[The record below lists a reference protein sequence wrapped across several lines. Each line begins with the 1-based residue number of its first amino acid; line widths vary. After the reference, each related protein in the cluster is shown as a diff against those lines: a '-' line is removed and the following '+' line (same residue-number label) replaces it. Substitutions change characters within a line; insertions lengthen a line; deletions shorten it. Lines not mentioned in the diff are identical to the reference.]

1 MKRLIL
7 LFTIIILFSNSS
19 YTQIS
24 IGALP
29 YVPGTTNFNSYNPN
43 SAANLLATIPTGW
56 TATNTGTALYRGQGT
71 GSTTNAGYWG
81 LGTSGDFSLGAICAG
96 PVGSNPTSITYSV
109 SFVNNSGSTI
119 TTLAIS
125 WDYEQWTYGTNNS
138 NWDCT
143 GTGALSTNTTLNALD
158 YNEVNGTNG
167 IVTVTSVSTV
177 LTGLSIPNGTPFG
190 IQWVTSNQG
199 NNNPDNA
206 LGIDNFNIVAS
217 RTNSSDYFRSRQTG
231 NWNALTTWES
241 STDNTTFVNS
251 SLTPD
256 NNANSITIL
265 NGHIVSVTASVSA
278 DQTTI
283 NSGGQV
289 TVNAGQTFTIANG
302 TGTDLT
308 VDGTLVNSGTI
319 TPTGTIQFNA
329 NGTYQHS
336 QNGGTIPTS
345 TWNSASNCN
354 ITGIT
359 STVPGGLSQSFGNF
373 TWNSPGH
380 SATINLNSALNTI
393 NGNFTVNQAGNV
405 GGSRVTDPLVLSSNI
420 GFTLNVAGN
429 MTVSNTG
436 GAVWV
441 AMTNGTAAVTINV
454 GGNFNMSNATTFFD
468 YNIGATQNSALI
480 INVTGNYVQ
489 TGGFLDWAFTPTTG
503 SVASELRVGGNF
515 SHTGTALLSMTMA
528 ETVSTV
534 PNGKITFNKA
544 GLQTFTSATPTNI
557 GYTNYE
563 VASGSTLELLSSVY
577 LYFSTTAR
585 WGASFV
591 VKSGAILDA
600 NANQLTCNLAIPPT
614 GLNTFTLES
623 GSGIITANVNGIQNG
638 TTGTVYN
645 LIFTRTFSSGA
656 NYTFDGTAIQNSG
669 IFTTTPI
676 SNEVNNLTL
685 NNTAGNTTT
694 GVTLQQPFAVANTLT
709 LTSGHITTT
718 SINILTMNAGSSV
731 FGQNYGANPRQTG
744 SSINSYVNGPMRKIG
759 NTNFLFPLGKI
770 NAGNHFCGI
779 SSPALVTDTY
789 TAEYIRGSATLLG
802 PITSPGLSHVSN
814 CEYWTITTTAAS
826 PNVNV
831 TLSWNGFSNCNF
843 PVGYVSDLSTLVAAH
858 FGTSWDSHGGTSD
871 PLSNTGSGSLTWNN
885 VTTFSPFSLGS
896 TSGFTNPLPVQLVNV
911 KAYRTGDKN
920 KIDWTNLSETDVLAY
935 EVERSVTGTRFV
947 TFTSM
952 AARSNANDKE
962 DYYVYD
968 LQIDPITYYRIKI
981 ISQGGKISYSPVV
994 KVTASADQSQGL
1006 IVYPNPVTGNQFT
1019 LQMNSASG
1027 IYNIKIYAANGQ
1039 LVKTEVLN
1047 HPGGAFSKTIELPG
1061 HLKTGQYLLHV
1072 TGGEKILTTK
1082 LIKL

>member
-1 MKRLIL
+1 MKKIFYLI
-7 LFTIIILFSNSS
+7 FILFCGISAFSQTNTWTGFSSNNWN
-19 YTQIS
+19 T
-24 IGALP
+24 
-29 YVPGTTNFNSYNPN
+29 
-43 SAANLLATIPTGW
+43 AANWSLNLVPTAAHDVVININDAIDVDISSTINSLTISGSATVTLTCAVADATITI
-56 TATNTGTALYRGQGT
+56 
-71 GSTTNAGYWG
+71 
-81 LGTSGDFSLGAICAG
+81 D
-96 PVGSNPTSITYSV
+96 
-109 SFVNNSGSTI
+109 NSGSTI
-119 TTLAIS
+119 VLGSTLTLEGANGGGTRSMGIA
-125 WDYEQWTYGTNNS
+125 YTGTNQ
-138 NWDCT
+138 T
-143 GTGALSTNTTLNALD
+143 MAIAGTFNLTNTGEGTI
-158 YNEVNGTNG
+158 YN
-167 IVTVTSVSTV
+167 ST
-177 LTGLSIPNGTPFG
+177 
-190 IQWVTSNQG
+190 
-199 NNNPDNA
+199 
-206 LGIDNFNIVAS
+206 
-217 RTNSSDYFRSRQTG
+217 
-231 NWNALTTWES
+231 
-241 STDNTTFVNS
+241 
-251 SLTPD
+251 
-256 NNANSITIL
+256 NSIT
-265 NGHIVSVTASVSA
+265 
-278 DQTTI
+278 
-283 NSGGQV
+283 
-289 TVNAGQTFTIANG
+289 TV
-302 TGTDLT
+302 TGTFNNT
-308 VDGTLVNSGTI
+308 GGTI
-319 TPTGTIQFNA
+319 TSTAA
-329 NGTYQHS
+329 NLSFASGGTYIHAL
-336 QNGGTIPTS
+336 NGGTIPTA
-345 TWNSASNCN
+345 TWNVASNCN

-359 STVPGGLSQSFGNF
+359 NSVPAGLTQAFGNF

-380 SATINLNSALNTI
+380 SATINLNSALTTI
-393 NGNFTVNQAGNV
+393 NGNFTINEAGNV
-405 GGSRVTDPLVLSSNI
+405 GGVRVTDPLVLSSNT
-420 GFTLNVAGN
+420 GLTLNVAGN

-454 GGNFNMSNATTFFD
+454 GGDFNMSNATTFFD
-468 YNIGATQNSALI
+468 YNIGASQNSALI
-480 INVTGNYVQ
+480 INVTGNYMQ

-528 ETVSTV
+528 ETSSTV

-600 NANQLTCNLAIPPT
+600 NTNQLTCNLAIPPT

-645 LIFTRTFSSGA
+645 LIFTRIFSSGA
-656 NYTFDGTAIQNSG
+656 NYTYDGTAIQNSG

-676 SNEVNNLTL
+676 GNEVNNLTV

-694 GVTLQQPFAVANTLT
+694 GVTLQQPFAVANSLT
-709 LTSGHITTT
+709 LTFGHITSTAT
-718 SINILTMNAGSSV
+718 NLLTMNAGSLVS
-731 FGQNYGANPRQTG
+731 GQNYGASPRQPG
-744 SSINSYVNGPMRKIG
+744 SSIDSYVNGPMRKIG

-789 TAEYIRGSATLLG
+789 TAEYIRSSATLLG

-814 CEYWTITTTAAS
+814 CEYWTITTTVAS

-843 PVGYVSDLSTLVAAH
+843 PVYISDLATLVAAH
-858 FGTSWDSHGGTSD
+858 FGTSWDSHGGTAD
-871 PLSNTGSGSLTWNN
+871 ALSNTGSGSLTWNG

-896 TSGFTNPLPVQLVNV
+896 TSPFTNPLPVRLVNV
-911 KAYRTGDKN
+911 RANRNGDRN
-920 KIDWTNLSETDVLAY
+920 KIEWTNLTEADVVAY
-935 EVERSVTGTRFV
+935 EVERSVTGTRFE
-947 TFTSM
+947 TLTSV
-952 AARSNANDKE
+952 AAKSNSNDKE
-962 DYYVYD
+962 DYSVYD
-968 LQIDPITYYRIKI
+968 LQIDPVTYYRIKI
-981 ISQGGKISYSPVV
+981 ISQGGKISYSLVV
-994 KVTASADQSQGL
+994 KVTANADQSQGL

-1027 IYNIKIYAANGQ
+1027 IYNIRIYAANGQ

-1047 HPGGAFSKTIELPG
+1047 HPGGAFSKTIELPEQ
-1061 HLKTGQYLLHV
+1061 LKTGQYLLHV